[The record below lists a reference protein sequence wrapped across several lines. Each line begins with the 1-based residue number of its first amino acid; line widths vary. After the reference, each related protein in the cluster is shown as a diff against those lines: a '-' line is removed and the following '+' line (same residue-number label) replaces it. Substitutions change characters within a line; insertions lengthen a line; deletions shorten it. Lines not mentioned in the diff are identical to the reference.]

1 MKNFILQLVFC
12 TLVLLILCTCSSEG
26 NLPVVHE
33 ESETNNIVE
42 TETNQSDEN
51 IVSPVDEQDEQA
63 MEDETT
69 VKDQDVYDPG
79 EILYGCYEYTSPYL
93 YTREEIETP
102 KYDLYW
108 QLERNAIILINKV
121 ACELADKRWEHIN
134 FERGFPDRY
143 HGMAE
148 WISET
153 EKNSHLYCV
162 EGKIL
167 EDTVYV
173 IVTLV
178 FSEDNPEGQISRV
191 IYTSKGGR
199 GWNHK
204 SAGYGDLEIVDAY
217 NFKLWQN
224 MTAY

>member
-12 TLVLLILCTCSSEG
+12 TLVLLILCTCSSEV

-51 IVSPVDEQDEQA
+51 IVAPVALQDEQEA
-63 MEDETT
+63 EDETT
-69 VKDQDVYDPG
+69 VKDQDIYDPG
-79 EILYGCYEYTSPYL
+79 EILYGCYEYTNPYS
-93 YTREEIETP
+93 YTRDENGTP
-102 KYDLYW
+102 KADLYW
-108 QLERNAIILINKV
+108 QLKRNSIVLINKV
-121 ACELADKRWEHIN
+121 ASELADKRWEHIN
-134 FERGFPDRY
+134 FEYGFPDRY
-143 HGMAE
+143 HDMAE
-148 WISET
+148 WISES
-153 EKNSHLYCV
+153 EKNSFLCCV